1 MKQQL
6 KCVWIKK
13 RTIDKNN
20 NMKKRIKKTVKNFL
34 KILKQPEM
42 QVLPGQLAFNMLIS
56 LIPILAICVSI
67 ISYFISNFNLSSVIN
82 DFLPTSLAEVIIP
95 FVVSKEGTS
104 IFIVFFA
111 YIIMATKAPK
121 SIIITSNNL
130 YKIKEDNA
138 LKINLKAIFMTI
150 VLIILLIFMIFIPIL
165 GNVIVNILDN
175 YFNISKIV
183 WLITIIKVISS
194 FIFIYVSVKLLYTM
208 APSKEVRSSTT
219 STGALWTTISWIIS
233 TEIFSFYITN
243 IASFDELYGNFANII
258 ILLLWVYLL
267 SSLFVIGMA
276 MNINKYNLSEK
287 EEVEYE
293 KIK

>member
-219 STGALWTTISWIIS
+219 STGALFTTISWIIS

-243 IASFDELYGNFANII
+243 LASFDELYGNFANII

-276 MNINKYNLSEK
+276 MNINKYNSSEK

>member
-219 STGALWTTISWIIS
+219 STGALFTTISWIIS

-243 IASFDELYGNFANII
+243 LASFDELYGNFANIV

-267 SSLFVIGMA
+267 SSEFVIGMA
-276 MNINKYNLSEK
+276 MNINKYNLSSK
-287 EEVEYE
+287 EEVD
-293 KIK
+293 